1 MKLHVPF
8 HLQAFAV
15 GIAVVRGLG
24 ELVSLQRWRL
34 KAWLA
39 R

>member
-1 MKLHVPF
+1 MKLQAPSPV
-8 HLQAFAV
+8 QAFAV
-15 GIAVVRGLG
+15 SLALVRGLG